1 MRLPACQF
9 VFSVQPLTSSRV
21 LGVRES
27 VSTGKYDDKSFYRG
41 KGKRP
46 YAASFNRETVYGF
59 GVT

>member
-27 VSTGKYDDKSFYRG
+27 VSTGKCTTTRAFTTG
-41 KGKRP
+41 KGNGRKSLAVWLR
-46 YAASFNRETVYGF
+46 
-59 GVT
+59 GVVQP